1 MKIVLQRVKSA
12 EVTVDQKSIG
22 KINKG
27 YLLLVGFKEGDGQ
40 EQIDYVARK
49 IANARLFE
57 DEDGKI
63 NLSIKEVN
71 GQILSVSQF
80 TLYAS
85 TRKGNRP
92 SFIQAQNP
100 NLAKQNYDK
109 FNAQLKSYGF
119 EVETGQFGAD
129 MQVNLVN
136 DGPITIIYD
145 TDQK

>member
-12 EVTVDQKSIG
+12 EVTVGQKSIG

>member
-1 MKIVLQRVKSA
+1 MKVVLQRVKSA

-92 SFIQAQNP
+92 SFTQAQDP
-100 NLAKQNYDK
+100 NLAKQNYDE